1 MLIPI
6 RLLEKLWRIHP
17 SGVLHVGAHLGEES
31 EEYDLFEWGKV
42 SGIHWVEGQ
51 KELVEQLRTRF
62 KGSNNAVYEGIVW
75 HRSGETLT
83 FNISNNSQ
91 SSSVFEFG
99 SHSSDYPEVVFQ
111 SERKVTTTTISEL
124 LPLEVVF
131 DFVNLDIQGA
141 ELSALKGLGTKIKG
155 VKWVYTEVNSKEVYK
170 GCAIVSDI
178 DSYLTDLG
186 FTRVCTVWVKGAGWG
201 DALYIHQSAKPNAI
215 FIAYK
220 SSIVKLSLTVRTF
233 MRRILKL
240 LKIIRNHFRG

>member
-6 RLLEKLWRIHP
+6 RLLENLWAIHP
-17 SGVLHVGAHLGEES
+17 TGVLHVGAHLGEES
-31 EEYDLFEWGKV
+31 EDYNSFEWGKE

-51 KELVEQLRTRF
+51 RELVEQLRTRF
-62 KGSNNAVYEGIVW
+62 KGSNNAVYEGVVW

-99 SHSSDYPEVVFQ
+99 SHSSNYPEVVFQ
-111 SERKVTTTTISEL
+111 SERQVTTTTISEL
-124 LPLEVVF
+124 LPPDVVF

-141 ELSALKGLGTKIKG
+141 ELSALKGLGKKIDG

-170 GCAIVSDI
+170 GCAIISDI
-178 DSYLTDLG
+178 DSYLADLR

-215 FIAYK
+215 IIAYK
-220 SSIVKLSLTVRTF
+220 SSIVKLFLAFTTFTRRT
-233 MRRILKL
+233 LKL
-240 LKIIRNHFRG
+240 LKIIRNQFGG